1 MSPRFSALAVHQNH
15 VCVLADGGGAVV
27 GGQLLPTWT
36 FGFWGSEVH
45 QSVKVLQVILI
56 HSQDLF
62 SSHTQMLTVSQTLYI
77 ASLHPGPSG
86 LFA

>member
-15 VCVLADGGGAVV
+15 VCVLAGGGGAVV

-36 FGFWGSEVH
+36 FGFWGSEAH
-45 QSVKVLQVILI
+45 QSVKALQVILI

-86 LFA
+86 LLA